1 MRALRDQEL
10 RELPDRNDS
19 GSLGREP
26 DLNRGSIFRN
36 RSKGRICE
44 FSVFTH
50 DIGKFFAV
58 VHENNSVIIE
68 GGFSAAELAVNLV
81 DTDESTID
89 IAVGDKLCAKSAGE
103 EDAERTDTGFLKT
116 LGRFVIGSELRGF
129 ELSFRCGKL
138 HGREPQ

>member
-19 GSLGREP
+19 GSLWREP

-36 RSKGRICE
+36 GGKGRICE
-44 FSVFTH
+44 FFVFTH
-50 DIGKFFAV
+50 DIGKFVAV

-89 IAVGDKLCAKSAGE
+89 IAVGDKLCANAHV
-103 EDAERTDTGFLKT
+103 R
-116 LGRFVIGSELRGF
+116 
-129 ELSFRCGKL
+129 
-138 HGREPQ
+138 

>member
-1 MRALRDQEL
+1 
-10 RELPDRNDS
+10 
-19 GSLGREP
+19 LGREP

-36 RSKGRICE
+36 GGKGRICE
-44 FSVFTH
+44 FLVFTH

-81 DTDESTID
+81 DTYESTID
-89 IAVGDKLCAKSAGE
+89 VPVGDKLRAESAGE
-103 EDAERTDTGFLKT
+103 EHAESTDTGFLEA
-116 LGRFVIGSELRGF
+116 LSRFVIGSELRGF